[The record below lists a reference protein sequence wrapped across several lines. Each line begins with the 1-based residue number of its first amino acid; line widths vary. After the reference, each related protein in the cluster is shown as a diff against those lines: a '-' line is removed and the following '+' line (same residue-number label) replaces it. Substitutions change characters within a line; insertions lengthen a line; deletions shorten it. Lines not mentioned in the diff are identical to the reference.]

1 MMMGSRVRSSNVNL
15 LICEVVD
22 MFKCV
27 SWTRIGTAVL
37 FVATAVLFVAQPLPL
52 PAQGSPGGPGDGSQ
66 LAGVHPSYTLI
77 DITPDDNFP
86 GSCPAAPVAP
96 AVDPADPKVTGLTFL
111 PNAAPHNGRLL
122 AADFCYLESN
132 SEIYAFDGVKTTVDG
147 SDVTKSL
154 YADGFR
160 YPLGLLALDS
170 DNDGDLND
178 GFDGVYVYAQPGLFR
193 LRDLNGDGDALDDV
207 PDVPSPEK
215 ELIPLVTTGQDVTIQ
230 GTSGHEWNF
239 GIIWLED
246 KLWLALSSEL
256 AGGKSSR
263 GHVVSVDPTDWTVK
277 IVASGLR
284 TPNDLGV
291 LDGNLF
297 TSDNQGQ
304 NTPVNE
310 FIHIPTNPDP
320 GFERHFGFPNNHEFQ
335 SHGTT
340 PPTLWLPHGEVA
352 MSPSEPMAFPTSTQF
367 AGQMLLA
374 TMTHGG
380 AKRIFLEQ
388 IDGEFQGA
396 VFRFTQGLEVG
407 PMRVVADEQDHIYI
421 GGQGHE
427 STIPWGW
434 KGTLRGLEKLV
445 PTGVVPFEMLAVRI
459 QQNGLEIEFTK
470 PVDLNLA
477 YDPENYIIR
486 QWHYV
491 GHRTEEDDPAY
502 FGGTFYGG
510 SEQGVES
517 LRPQSIAVSMD
528 RTKVFLEQRRIG
540 VDELGQVV
548 YVRLRNIYDE
558 NGEYP
563 WSTEAWYTLH
573 SKGTV
578 EGPNFT
584 VAPPPPTDVTNGRLA
599 WWKFDEADGDDV
611 FDSAGSFDGTAPGA
625 VRTLGAVGTAM
636 VFDGVD
642 DVATVAAAA
651 LNLGGAF
658 TLSAWVRSPVTCAGD
673 KVLLA
678 KGPTDAGGFE
688 LLLDE
693 QNEVH
698 FRASDIGD
706 VASGMIL
713 PDSEWTHV
721 AVAYDGTFLRFA
733 RNGATFSVK
742 TATGSLGDETADL
755 GLGANAA
762 ESARYFEGRL
772 DEVMVHNRTLSAAE
786 IEQLGAPLFPLLR
799 EEGLIAY
806 WSFQEGCGT
815 SVRDRSGNAYH
826 GILSGGGTWQ
836 PGVLDNSL
844 LLDGID
850 DRIDLGNSLIN
861 PSGDWSFVC
870 WVRSDTPFSGTDVL
884 LQKKGAPESFADF
897 KLHLSNGS
905 PGLSEAPAFGNP
917 PGSGALGKV
926 DGDGNW
932 HHVATTYNGID
943 LKYYIDGTMKS
954 FHTQVW
960 GYVNGAAGPTTI
972 GAKPTGT
979 DFFAGSIDEMA
990 LYNRVLTDDEI
1001 TTLVEFSHNVPG
1013 DCNQDGVLDI
1023 SDAVCALG
1031 VLFTGVPFAFFPCGD
1046 GTATDPGN
1054 ISLMDWQQPPD
1065 GFVDLSD
1072 VVAMLHFLFLGTDAH
1087 SLAVPGSEVSECVPI
1102 MGCRANPN
1110 CD

>member
-1 MMMGSRVRSSNVNL
+1 MLNSFRW
-15 LICEVVD
+15 I
-22 MFKCV
+22 
-27 SWTRIGTAVL
+27 RIGTAVL
-37 FVATAVLFVAQPLPL
+37 FVAAAVLFVAKPMPLL
-52 PAQGSPGGPGDGSQ
+52 AQGSPGGPGDGKPLES
-66 LAGVHPSYTLI
+66 VHPSYTLI
-77 DITPDDNFP
+77 DISQSYSPP
-86 GSCPAAPVAP
+86 QVS
-96 AVDPADPKVTGLTFL
+96 GLTFL

-122 AADFCYLESN
+122 AADYFQNGANALITAY
-132 SEIYAFDGVKTTVDG
+132 DGVKTTVDG
-147 SDVTKSL
+147 SDVTQST
-154 YADGFR
+154 YADGFQT
-160 YPLGLLALDS
+160 PLGLLALDS

-178 GFDGVYVYAQPGLFR
+178 GFDGVYVYEDQGLFR
-193 LRDLNGDGDALDDV
+193 LRDLNGDGDALDGG
-207 PDVPSPEK
+207 EK
-215 ELIPLVTTGQDVTIQ
+215 EQIAVDTTGEDVSLV
-230 GTSGHEWNF
+230 GFKNGHEWNF
-239 GIIWLED
+239 GIIWLEN
-246 KLWLALSSEL
+246 KLWLALSSRL
-256 AGGKSSR
+256 IATGGSQAPKPSR
-263 GHVVSVDPTDWTVK
+263 GHVVSIDPTDWTLKV
-277 IVASGLR
+277 VASGLR

-297 TSDNQGQ
+297 TTDNQGDY
-304 NTPVNE
+304 TPVNE
-310 FIHIPTNPDP
+310 FIHVPTNPAP
-320 GFERHFGFPNNHEFQ
+320 GFERHFGYPNTHEFQ
-335 SHGTT
+335 AHGET

-352 MSPSEPMAFPTSTQF
+352 LSPSEPVAFPTSTQF
-367 AGQMLLA
+367 AGQILLCTLA
-374 TMTHGG
+374 HGG

-388 IDGEFQGA
+388 VDGEFQGA
-396 VFRFTQGLEVG
+396 VFRFTQGLEAG
-407 PMRVVADEQDHIYI
+407 PMRVVTDENDHIYF
-421 GGQGHE
+421 GGLGNPNV
-427 STIPWGW
+427 IPWGW
-434 KGTLRGLEKLV
+434 KGEVRGLEKLV

-470 PVDLNLA
+470 PVDLDLA
-477 YDPENYIIR
+477 YDPESYIIR

-491 GHRTEEDDPAY
+491 PTIA
-502 FGGTFYGG
+502 YGG
-510 SEQGVES
+510 PEQGIET
-517 LRPQSIAVSMD
+517 LRPLSIAVSMD
-528 RTKVFLEQRRIG
+528 RKKVFLEQRRIRL
-540 VDELGQVV
+540 DELGEVV
-548 YVRLRNIYDE
+548 YLRLKNIYDE

-563 WSTEAWYTLH
+563 WSTEAWYTVH

-584 VAPPPPTDVTNGRLA
+584 VAPPPPTDVANGRVA
-599 WWKFDEADGDDV
+599 WWKFDEASGDDV
-611 FDSAGSFDGTAPGA
+611 FDSAGSFDGTASGA
-625 VRTLGAVGTAM
+625 VRTVGAVGTAM
-636 VFDGVD
+636 SFDGAD
-642 DVATVAAAA
+642 DVVTVAAAA
-651 LNLGGAF
+651 LNLGGDF

-706 VASGMIL
+706 VASGMVL
-713 PDSEWTHV
+713 PESEWTHV